1 MIGQVQVFPLE
12 QGRPT
17 QKNRE
22 LLLAAHEPPFM
33 IYFAARSARKK
44 GNQIKRI
51 KERKKV
57 KKLPGGCFFFFPKNR
72 KFFL

>member
-33 IYFAARSARKK
+33 IYFAARSAREKETKSKEPKK
-44 GNQIKRI
+44 EKR
-51 KERKKV
+51 
-57 KKLPGGCFFFFPKNR
+57 
-72 KFFL
+72 